1 MNIRPPYYE
10 ANGNVKNEASTLFL
24 FGSVAFM
31 VQACKTM
38 MIAFKTD
45 IKHACI
51 RSGLKT
57 ELSSISVKMVTLK
70 HLIDDDKNLYEKF
83 VKTQLFPNCL
93 TVNHFNFTKFLK
105 KFVKNATVDNLDLT
119 RKKGTCT
126 HHLRGYWIFIQRL
139 RIK

>member
-70 HLIDDDKNLYEKF
+70 HLIDDDKKLYEKF
-83 VKTQLFPNCL
+83 VKTQLFL
-93 TVNHFNFTKFLK
+93 TV
-105 KFVKNATVDNLDLT
+105 
-119 RKKGTCT
+119 
-126 HHLRGYWIFIQRL
+126 
-139 RIK
+139 